1 MTLNAKPMMNV
12 SNGQLSVAR
21 AGGGLLD
28 LYAAGLSTLCLLHC
42 LALPLLASLL
52 PLVGQWFGNEF
63 VHRAL
68 VLAAAPATF
77 WVAWRF
83 PRTKGN
89 QPFLVVAFSGLGL
102 LLLVAFVDAV
112 SAYEQPITVAGALLL
127 ASAHLSR
134 WAGHRRGALPCA
146 ESSES
151 DDLLDG

>member
-1 MTLNAKPMMNV
+1 MNV

-52 PLVGQWFGNEF
+52 PLVGQLSGNEF

-68 VLAAAPATF
+68 VLSAAPATL
-77 WVAWRF
+77 WVAWRSLL
-83 PRTKGN
+83 TKGS
-89 QPFLVVAFSGLGL
+89 QPFLVAAFSGLGL
-102 LLLVAFVDAV
+102 LLLAAFIDRVA
-112 SAYEQPITVAGALLL
+112 AYEQPITVVGALLL

-134 WAGHRRGALPCA
+134 WAGHRRGALPRGELPEA
-146 ESSES
+146 
-151 DDLLDG
+151 DDLPEG